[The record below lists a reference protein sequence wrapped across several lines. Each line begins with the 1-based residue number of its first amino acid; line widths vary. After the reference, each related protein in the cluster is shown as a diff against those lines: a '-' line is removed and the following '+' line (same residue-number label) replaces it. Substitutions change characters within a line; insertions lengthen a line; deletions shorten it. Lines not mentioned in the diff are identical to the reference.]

1 MKIELNLNNRKHSVE
16 IRPEELLLDVLR
28 KEFNFKGT
36 KYGCGIG
43 ECGAC
48 TVIMNGKPVLSCQM
62 LAAAADGRNI
72 ETIEGLADG
81 NELHPMQQAFI
92 DEGAVQCGFCTPGMV
107 LTANAL
113 VKEIPDPNDKDIKN
127 ALRGNLC
134 RCTGYEN
141 IIQAV
146 HTGAKKMREK
156 SIQV

>member
-1 MKIELNLNNRKHSVE
+1 MKIVLTINNKKHSVE
-16 IRPEELLLDVLR
+16 IEPEELLLDVLR
-28 KEFNFKGT
+28 SRFNYKGA

-62 LAAAADGRNI
+62 LAAAADGQDI
-72 ETIEGLADG
+72 QTIEGLADG
-81 NELHPMQQAFI
+81 SSLHPMQQAFI

-107 LTANAL
+107 LTAKAL
-113 VKEIPDPNDKDIKN
+113 VDEIPDPTEDEIKN

-141 IIQAV
+141 ILQAV
-146 HTGAKKMREK
+146 TTGAKKMRDN
-156 SIQV
+156 

>member
-1 MKIELNLNNRKHSVE
+1 MKIEINLNNRKRTVE
-16 IRPEELLLDVLR
+16 VQPEELLLDVLR

-62 LAAAADGRNI
+62 LAAVADGQNI

-113 VKEIPDPNDKDIKN
+113 VKENPDPSTEDIKD

-146 HTGAKKMREK
+146 HTGAKRMK
-156 SIQV
+156 

>member
-1 MKIELNLNNRKHSVE
+1 MKIELTINNRKHSVDVK
-16 IRPEELLLDVLR
+16 PEDLLLDVLR
-28 KEFNFKGT
+28 RDFDFKGV

-62 LAAAADGRNI
+62 LAAVADGQNI
-72 ETIEGLADG
+72 ETIEGLADR

-113 VKEIPDPNDKDIKN
+113 VKENPDPSTEDIKN

-146 HTGAKKMREK
+146 HTGAKRMK
-156 SIQV
+156 

>member
-1 MKIELNLNNRKHSVE
+1 MKIELTINNRKHSVE
-16 IRPEELLLDVLR
+16 IEPEDLLLDVLR
-28 KEFNFKGT
+28 NKFDFKGA

-62 LAAAADGRNI
+62 LAATADGQNI
-72 ETIEGLADG
+72 ETIEGLSNG

-107 LTANAL
+107 LTAKVL
-113 VKEIPDPNDKDIKN
+113 VDEIPDPSNEEIKD
-127 ALRGNLC
+127 ALRGNFC

-141 IIQAV
+141 ILKAV
-146 HTGAKKMREK
+146 NTGAKKMREN
-156 SIQV
+156 

>member
-1 MKIELNLNNRKHSVE
+1 MKIELTLNNRKRIVE
-16 IRPEELLLDVLR
+16 VRPEDLLLDVLR
-28 KEFNFKGT
+28 NEFNFKGA

-62 LAAAADGRNI
+62 LAAVADGQNI

-81 NELHPMQQAFI
+81 NDLHPMQQAFI

-113 VKEIPDPNDKDIKN
+113 VSEKPDPSDEDIKD

-141 IIQAV
+141 IVKAV
-146 HTGAKKMREK
+146 HTGAERIKEMK
-156 SIQV
+156 